1 MRLNTSGEFLQ
12 LERWL
17 IILIETYK
25 DNPTCGLAK
34 TINYYIDRL
43 LHHEDIH
50 LCGQKSGESGNDKR
64 CEYLSMKKF
73 WGWQAKN

>member
-1 MRLNTSGEFLQ
+1 MRLKISGEFLQ

-17 IILIETYK
+17 TILIETYK
-25 DNPTCGLAK
+25 DYPSYGLAK
-34 TINYYIDRL
+34 TINYYVAGL

-50 LCGQKSGESGNDKR
+50 LCGQKSGENGNDKR

-73 WGWQAKN
+73 WEWKISS